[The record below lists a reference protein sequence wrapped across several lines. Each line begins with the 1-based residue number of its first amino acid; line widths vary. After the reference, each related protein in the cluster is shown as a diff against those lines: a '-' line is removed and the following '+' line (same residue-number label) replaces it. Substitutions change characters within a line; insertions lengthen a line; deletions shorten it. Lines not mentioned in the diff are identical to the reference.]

1 MLMATSSTGWSLQA
15 RVQLI
20 ALLTLCIGL
29 VVGSVSM
36 YHAASMQDDE
46 VIDERVELLAKNILQ
61 AVVADFDRPHQA
73 ATPPPDFAAARP
85 IETGIHHYQIW
96 TNNGTQL
103 LRSYKA
109 SRNTPFLP
117 VTYTGYREIL
127 LDGIA
132 YCVYSAAT
140 SDRSFIVQVAEPTPK
155 RKIDTGW
162 LVSEYLAV
170 ALIPFSLILLFNR
183 FILRRSFQQI
193 EAVARNLNHRS
204 PADARQIEIE
214 AMPREIEPLVIS
226 LNDHLQRM
234 GHALSV
240 ESRFTS
246 IAAHE
251 LRTPLAGIRAQ
262 AQLATRASNPE
273 DLRDALNSVLR
284 GVDASS
290 RVIEQLIDLHRIESL
305 NDTDAW
311 RSEVADLD
319 NIRQQLWSEY
329 APRAKAKNIK
339 LTMAFDIAKMRG
351 HEFAILTLMRNLI
364 GNALQYTPVDGK
376 VDVRIKQRDF
386 RVVLR
391 VDDSGPGIPAKDRQ
405 HALEKFDRLGR
416 RGTDGVG
423 LGLSIVSNV
432 ATLHQA
438 VVDLRESLLGGL
450 QVEVQFHGTDIS
462 DQSGKDQA
470 FLITTEGSLWN
481 AGPP

>member
-1 MLMATSSTGWSLQA
+1 MATSSKGWSLQA

-20 ALLTLCIGL
+20 ALLTLCTGL
-29 VVGSVSM
+29 GVGSVSM
-36 YHAASMQDDE
+36 YHAAAMQDDE
-46 VIDERVELLAKNILQ
+46 VIDARVELLAKNILQ
-61 AVVADFDRPHQA
+61 LVVSDFDRPHQA
-73 ATPPPDFAAARP
+73 ATSTPDFATTRP
-85 IETGIHHYQIW
+85 IETGVHRYQIW
-96 TNNGTQL
+96 TNNGAHL

-109 SRNTPFLP
+109 SRDTPFLP
-117 VTYTGYREIL
+117 VSYTGYREVL
-127 LDGIA
+127 LDGIS
-132 YCVYSAAT
+132 YCVYAAAT
-140 SDRSFIVQVAEPTPK
+140 SDRSFIVQVAEPTPE
-155 RKIDTGW
+155 RKIDPGW
-162 LVSEYLAV
+162 LVSEFLAV
-170 ALIPFSLILLFNR
+170 ALIPFSLILFFNG
-183 FILRRSFQQI
+183 FILKRSFQPI
-193 EAVARNLNHRS
+193 EAVVKNLNQRDPS
-204 PADARQIEIE
+204 DATQIGVE
-214 AMPREIEPLVIS
+214 AMPKEIEPLVKS

-246 IAAHE
+246 VASHE

-262 AQLATRASNPE
+262 AQLATVASNPE
-273 DLRDALNSVLR
+273 ELRDALNSVLR

-290 RVIEQLIDLHRIESL
+290 RIIDQLIDLHRIESL
-305 NDTDAW
+305 GDTDAW

-319 NIRQQLWSEY
+319 MIRQQLWSEY
-329 APRAKAKNIK
+329 APRAEAKGIK

-364 GNALQYTPVDGK
+364 GNAVQYTPVDGK

-386 RVVLR
+386 RVVLK
-391 VDDSGPGIPAKDRQ
+391 VDDSGPGIPAKERQ

-438 VVDLRESLLGGL
+438 VVDLRDSPLGGL

-462 DQSGKDQA
+462 DQNGKDHA
-470 FLITTEGSLWN
+470 FLITMEGNSWTAN
-481 AGPP
+481 PP